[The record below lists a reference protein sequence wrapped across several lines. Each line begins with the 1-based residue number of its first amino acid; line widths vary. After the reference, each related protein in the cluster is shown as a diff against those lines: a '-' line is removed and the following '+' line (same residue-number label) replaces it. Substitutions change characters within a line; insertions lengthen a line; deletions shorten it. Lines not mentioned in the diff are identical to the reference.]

1 MNPPADAGSRARSRL
16 FVLRVLVLALLLTLS
31 GRLWF
36 LQVHA
41 GESYAQE
48 ASANR
53 LRDVVTPATRG
64 QVYDAQGRP
73 LIANRTALVVS
84 VNRSLLLREPRDGA
98 AVLERLAPV
107 VGLSPEA
114 LLQKITPC
122 GTRLPD
128 GSLARSADGCW
139 SGSPYQPVP
148 VATYDARDPAALRK
162 VLVVE
167 EHREDFPAV
176 TADFTAV
183 REYPRE
189 TLAAHVLGYLGPIS
203 EREVALSQ
211 YDGVQESA
219 LIGRSGVEQV
229 YERQLRGQDGVE
241 QLLVDKDG
249 NVTGTAATT
258 PPTAGD
264 DLVLSIDAEVQRLA
278 EDELRGA
285 VLAARTRPYYRGGG
299 NIEADSGSVVV
310 MEARTGRVVA
320 LASYPSYD
328 PALFT
333 GGISSKD
340 YRSLLSVPNGQP
352 LLFRATQGAYAPA
365 STFKVVSAAAAVEN
379 GQTTF
384 PAVSACPGV
393 FAPTQQTNFEAADL
407 GSLSLRNAIV
417 RSCDTNFYKF
427 AFDAWLRDGGI
438 DPVARP
444 ADPMINMA
452 LAFGLDEETGIDL
465 PAESGGL
472 IPTREWRQRY
482 WQALKDDFC
491 AGAENPAFDAE
502 RRARNRDS
510 CVDGF
515 RFRGGQATNFAIG
528 QGETL
533 VTPLQLASVYA
544 TIANGGKVMRPTVA
558 RALLPGDGREAVE
571 IEPVVKDRVPVR
583 QGTLAALRDALH
595 GVTTEPGGTGRGVFA
610 GLDLAVADK
619 TGTGQVNGKQDTSW
633 FASFAPADDPEL
645 VVVAQV
651 SQGGTGSTTAA
662 PIVRAVYEGIYG
674 LGDRKAALPG
684 GRLPSELP
692 VARPD
697 GTVGPPGSTRAS
709 ASTAGASS
717 SGAPEGPLGDPV
729 ALPAPVPGPGVVPG
743 RRP

>member
-1 MNPPADAGSRARSRL
+1 VSPPAAADRSRRRL
-16 FVLRVLVLALLLTLS
+16 FVLRVLVLAILLTLF

-36 LQVHA
+36 LQVHD
-41 GESYAQE
+41 GQSYVEA

-53 LRDVVTPATRG
+53 TRAVVTPATRG
-64 QVYDAQGRP
+64 EVFDAQGRP

-84 VNRSLLLREPRDGA
+84 VNRSLLLREPQDGA
-98 AVLERLAPV
+98 PVLERLAPV
-107 VGLSPEA
+107 VGLTPEA
-114 LLQKITPC
+114 LLQRITPC

-128 GSLARSADGCW
+128 GTHARPADGCW
-139 SGSPYQPVP
+139 AGSPYQPVP
-148 VATYDARDPAALRK
+148 VATYDARDPEARRT

-176 TADFTAV
+176 TADVTAV
-183 REYPRE
+183 REYPRDA
-189 TLAAHVLGYLGPIS
+189 LAAHVLGYLGPIS
-203 EREVALSQ
+203 EAEVGLPQ
-211 YDGVQESA
+211 YEGVQDSA
-219 LIGRSGVEQV
+219 LVGRSGVEQV
-229 YERQLRGQDGVE
+229 YERQLRGTDGVE

-258 PPTAGD
+258 APTAGD
-264 DLVLSIDAEVQRLA
+264 DLVLSIDAQVQALA
-278 EDELRGA
+278 EAELERA
-285 VLAARTRPYYRGGG
+285 VLTARTRPYYRGGG
-299 NIEADSGSVVV
+299 NIRADSGSVVV

-333 GGISSKD
+333 GGISSKE
-340 YRSLLSVPNGQP
+340 YRSLLAVSNGQP

-365 STFKVVSAAAAVEN
+365 STFKVVSAASAVEN

-384 PAVSACPGV
+384 SDVSACPGV

-407 GSLSLRNAIV
+407 GALSLRSAIV

-427 AFDAWLRDGGI
+427 AFDAWVRDGGI
-438 DPVARP
+438 DPVAEP
-444 ADPMINMA
+444 EDPMIAMA
-452 LAFGLDEETGIDL
+452 LAFGLDEKTGIDL

-472 IPTREWRQRY
+472 VPTREWRQRY
-482 WQALKDDFC
+482 WEALKDDFC
-491 AGAENPAFDAE
+491 AGAEDPAFSAE

-515 RFRGGQATNFAIG
+515 RYRGGQATNFAIG

-544 TIANGGKVMRPTVA
+544 TVANGGRVMRPTVA
-558 RALLPGDGREAVE
+558 RALRSADGRTVSE
-571 IEPVVKDRVPVR
+571 IEPVVNGEVPVR
-583 QGTLAALRDALH
+583 RQTLAALRDALY

-610 GLDLAVADK
+610 GLDLAVAGK

-674 LGDRKAALPG
+674 LGGRKAALPG

-692 VARPD
+692 VVRPEEPAAART
-697 GTVGPPGSTRAS
+697 G
-709 ASTAGASS
+709 
-717 SGAPEGPLGDPV
+717 
-729 ALPAPVPGPGVVPG
+729 G
-743 RRP
+743 RP

>member
-1 MNPPADAGSRARSRL
+1 MSPPAADRSRSRL
-16 FVLRVLVLALLLTLS
+16 FVLRVLVLAILVTLF

-41 GESYAQE
+41 GEGYAE
-48 ASANR
+48 AASANR
-53 LRDVVTPATRG
+53 VRDVVTPATRG
-64 QVYDAQGRP
+64 EVYDAKGRL
-73 LIANRTALVVS
+73 LIANRTALLVS

-98 AVLERLAPV
+98 DVLERLAPV
-107 VGLSPEA
+107 VGLTPEA
-114 LLQKITPC
+114 LLEKITPC

-128 GSLARSADGCW
+128 GTLARSADGCW

-183 REYPRE
+183 REYPKD
-189 TLAAHVLGYLGPIS
+189 TLAAHVLGYLGPIN
-203 EREVALSQ
+203 ETEVGLPQ
-211 YDGVQESA
+211 YEGVQDSA
-219 LIGRSGVEQV
+219 LVGRSGVEQV
-229 YERQLRGQDGVE
+229 YERQLRGSDGVA

-249 NVTGTAATT
+249 HVTGTAGATA
-258 PPTAGD
+258 PASGD
-264 DLVLSIDAEVQRLA
+264 NLVLSIDAKVQALA
-278 EDELRGA
+278 ETELRTA
-285 VLAARTRPYYRGGG
+285 IQKARKRPYYRGGG
-299 NIEADSGSVVV
+299 KTKADSGSIVV

-333 GGISSKD
+333 GGISTQQYK
-340 YRSLLSVPNGQP
+340 SLLAVSNGQP

-365 STFKVVSAAAAVEN
+365 STFKVISAAAAVEN
-379 GQTTF
+379 RQTTF
-384 PAVSACPGV
+384 SSVSACPGV
-393 FAPTQQTNFEAADL
+393 FEPTQQTNFEAADL
-407 GSLSLRNAIV
+407 GALSLRSAIV
-417 RSCDTNFYKF
+417 RSCDTNFYTF
-427 AFDAWLRDGGI
+427 AFDAWVRDGGI
-438 DPVARP
+438 DPVAKP
-444 ADPMINMA
+444 KDPMINMA
-452 LAFGLDEETGIDL
+452 LAFGLDEQTGIDL

-491 AGAENPAFDAE
+491 QGAQNDAFGEE
-502 RRARNRDS
+502 RRARNLDS

-533 VTPLQLASVYA
+533 VTPLQLASVYG
-544 TIANGGKVMRPTVA
+544 TIANGGKVMRPTLA
-558 RALLPGDGREAVE
+558 RALLSADGRTATE
-571 IEPVVKDRVPVR
+571 IEPVVNDVVPVR
-583 QGTLAALRDALH
+583 KQTLAALRDALY
-595 GVTTEPGGTGRGVFA
+595 GVTTEPGGTARGVFA
-610 GLDLAVADK
+610 GLDLAVAGK

-633 FASFAPADDPEL
+633 FASFAPAKDPDL

-674 LGDRKAALPG
+674 LGGRKAALPRG
-684 GRLPSELP
+684 KLPSKLP
-692 VARPD
+692 VVLPD
-697 GTVGPPGSTRAS
+697 GTVGPPGDAAAKARR
-709 ASTAGASS
+709 
-717 SGAPEGPLGDPV
+717 GP
-729 ALPAPVPGPGVVPG
+729 
-743 RRP
+743 